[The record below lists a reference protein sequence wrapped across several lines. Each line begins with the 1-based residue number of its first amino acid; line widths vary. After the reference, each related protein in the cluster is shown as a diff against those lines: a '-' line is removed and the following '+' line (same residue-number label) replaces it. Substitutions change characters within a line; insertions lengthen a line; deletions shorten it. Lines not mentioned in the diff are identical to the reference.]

1 LAPRSFHRP
10 RFSFTATAFWDQ
22 HNALS
27 RRRGIW
33 GSDQLGWLPTDAVRS
48 PSVEIIGAA
57 GARFAGLAE
66 VGKSDLFEAADF
78 VRTHGGSFLF
88 VSPRIDVSEER
99 VRAMANKVFPKGES
113 VVEWRNVVDLVEE
126 GEDICVRVGG
136 GFDDPVASIDVFLSA
151 DLLRSLGRPDIS
163 GSSAKAGEA

>member
-1 LAPRSFHRP
+1 
-10 RFSFTATAFWDQ
+10 
-22 HNALS
+22 
-27 RRRGIW
+27 
-33 GSDQLGWLPTDAVRS
+33 VRS

-113 VVEWRNVVDLVEE
+113 VVEWRNVVS
-126 GEDICVRVGG
+126 VR
-136 GFDDPVASIDVFLSA
+136 PWTA
-151 DLLRSLGRPDIS
+151 
-163 GSSAKAGEA
+163 